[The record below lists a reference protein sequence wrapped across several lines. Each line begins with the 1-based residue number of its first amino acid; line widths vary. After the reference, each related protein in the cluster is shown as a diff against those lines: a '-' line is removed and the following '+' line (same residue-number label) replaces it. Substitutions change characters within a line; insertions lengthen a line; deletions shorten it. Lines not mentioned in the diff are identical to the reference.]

1 MANDNN
7 DPNIPSRSNLGQRL
21 QVTQL
26 LFLVTNVSQHVS
38 VYQVDTMTYAVQL
51 YSKSSAR
58 EAAILV
64 QGVL

>member
-26 LFLVTNVSQHVS
+26 LFVPCNA
-38 VYQVDTMTYAVQL
+38 D
-51 YSKSSAR
+51 R
-58 EAAILV
+58 EAAEKADLEYSI
-64 QGVL
+64 

>member
-26 LFLVTNVSQHVS
+26 LFFINS
-38 VYQVDTMTYAVQL
+38 DFGPCNAD
-51 YSKSSAR
+51 R
-58 EAAILV
+58 EAAEKADLEYSI
-64 QGVL
+64 